1 MKDYSWSHNCLFC
14 HWCEAATRL
23 LYLLMDFLRSSNTR
37 ARCMFCFM
45 IKGIIFSCGVS
56 LSRWH
61 PAIERLRR
69 VLGYLCG
76 FQNVLTDSSFSLLP
90 LICAYIS
97 LLMALL
103 ISGSNC
109 RWKKKK
115 SALPR
120 LFNDPQ
126 WCRMDYIVA
135 QMVKSLPAMQET
147 WVQSLGQE
155 DPWRRKWQSIPVPL
169 PGRCH
174 GWKRLAGYSPWG
186 HKKSDMTSLSMM
198 PLTNAFIYIL

>member
-1 MKDYSWSHNCLFC
+1 MLKMEVKQWLCFSFNRKKSVQGMKDYSWSHNCLFC

-76 FQNVLTDSSFSLLP
+76 FQNILTDSSFSLLL

-109 RWKKKK
+109 RLKKKNQPY
-115 SALPR
+115 LDFLMIP
-120 LFNDPQ
+120 ND
-126 WCRMDYIVA
+126 VA
-135 QMVKSLPAMQET
+135 WIT
-147 WVQSLGQE
+147 
-155 DPWRRKWQSIPVPL
+155 
-169 PGRCH
+169 
-174 GWKRLAGYSPWG
+174 
-186 HKKSDMTSLSMM
+186 
-198 PLTNAFIYIL
+198 